1 MNPQNVNTVENL
13 FLVLFVTR
21 TKMEN
26 TDNIV
31 KYNEHIIMP
40 MISNTMGTPRL
51 FYHAWKTMVKAKFQE
66 VL

>member
-1 MNPQNVNTVENL
+1 
-13 FLVLFVTR
+13 
-21 TKMEN
+21 MEN

-31 KYNEHIIMP
+31 KYTEHIIMP

-51 FYHAWKTMVKAKFQE
+51 FYHAIKTMVKAKFQE

>member
-1 MNPQNVNTVENL
+1 
-13 FLVLFVTR
+13 
-21 TKMEN
+21 MEN

-40 MISNTMGTPRL
+40 MISNTMGTPKL